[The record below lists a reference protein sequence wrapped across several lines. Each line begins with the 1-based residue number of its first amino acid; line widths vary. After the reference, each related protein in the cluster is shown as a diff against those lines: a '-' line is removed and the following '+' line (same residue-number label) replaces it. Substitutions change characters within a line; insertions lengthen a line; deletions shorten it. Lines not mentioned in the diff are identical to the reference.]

1 MTEYEVTAGRVF
13 SKLEQKMIWQKP
25 ASHQTG
31 EVELRVASE
40 IKANWEDP
48 ELKIFNVL
56 LEGDAGSGKTELAKA
71 LSYQLQL
78 PYTKVTCFAD
88 MDKSD
93 VFGALLPVT
102 EDREADG
109 DLLEA
114 IYQTD
119 SLQAVLT
126 LIEQHFSLP
135 PAGAKEKLAQLVAR
149 IENSSVTPVQY
160 RFYPSEILRALE
172 KGYLLEIQEPTVIR
186 DASVMVAL
194 NSALEANGML
204 NTPTG
209 LVRRHPDCVVVIT
222 TNRNY
227 QGTRPLNESLRDRMQ
242 HAEKMD
248 LPPLEVMVSRG
259 EAKTGFTE
267 EEPLLLMAKIIRL
280 LEEAAKANAIKGVA
294 GMRSYFYW
302 VNSLKQGQD
311 PLKTLYPKVL
321 YKLTTEPTELKIL
334 EETLSSSSLLKDLSS
349 WYYGRPLQGYKQ
361 GRRLNQEEAAARN
374 ITEEAV
380 TLVSEA
386 AEDAATLSDSLTKDN
401 LETATPDASQQ
412 ETAAKTSEDLPE
424 SQQRNDSVAQS
435 SEGTEGNP
443 ESEPQTG
450 ATVETIL
457 EDETQK
463 KRRLNQ
469 AARKLFRATSH
480 AKEGLIIHRPH
491 ATATDEK
498 LAQEMLR
505 EIRPQ
510 VRPLI
515 TKLKEIL
522 ENEAS
527 TSFHRGQY
535 TGTRF
540 DASRV
545 AYEDFR
551 TFEKKNPPHE
561 APSLAIALRVDE
573 SGSMVREGRLDAA
586 KKAALAVLEFSQELA
601 LPFMVYGD
609 TADLSPREKTSIYSY
624 KEFGDDYSQVA
635 GKLVGMKPRQNNRD
649 GVPLR
654 LLADALSHETATTKV
669 LLSISDGQ
677 PKALPDYTGKKA
689 REDIQQVIADYE
701 RQGIIFLAAA
711 IGEDQDIIREI
722 YGEHRFLDI
731 TDLKGFPEELIGLLG
746 RYLN

>member
-1 MTEYEVTAGRVF
+1 MKTPYEVTSGRTF
-13 SKLEQKMIWQKP
+13 SKLERLMIWEKP

-40 IKANWEDP
+40 IKANWHDP

-102 EDREADG
+102 ENSEEDG
-109 DLLEA
+109 ELLEA
-114 IYQTD
+114 IYQTE
-119 SLQAVLT
+119 SLQGVLD
-126 LIEQHFSLP
+126 LIARHFSLT
-135 PAGAKEKLAQLVAR
+135 PAAAKEKLARLVER
-149 IENSSVTPVQY
+149 IETTAENPVQY

-209 LVRRHPDCVVVIT
+209 LVRRHPDSVVVIT

-248 LPPLEVMVSRG
+248 LPPLEVMVRRG
-259 EAKTGFTE
+259 AAKTGFDQ
-267 EEPLLLMAKIIRL
+267 EEPLTIMGKAIRL
-280 LEEAAKANAIKGVA
+280 LEETAKANAIKGVA

-302 VNSLKQGQD
+302 VNTLKQGQD
-311 PLKTLYPKVL
+311 PLTTLYPKVL
-321 YKLTTEPTELKIL
+321 YKLTTEPSELSLL
-334 EETLSSSSLLKDLSS
+334 EDALAKSGLLKDLNA
-349 WYYGRPLQGYKQ
+349 WYQGRDLQAFKE
-361 GRRLNQEEAAARN
+361 GRRLSQAEADARN
-374 ITEEAV
+374 ITEEAT
-380 TLVSEA
+380 TLVGVSDQADPVSEEPREEEPTEEA
-386 AEDAATLSDSLTKDN
+386 SSTPEKAEEALKLADSEEHSDTVSQSAT
-401 LETATPDASQQ
+401 
-412 ETAAKTSEDLPE
+412 
-424 SQQRNDSVAQS
+424 
-435 SEGTEGNP
+435 GTEVETG
-443 ESEPQTG
+443 EEEVRTG
-450 ATVETIL
+450 ATAKELAEQEKTL
-457 EDETQK
+457 
-463 KRRLNQ
+463 KRQLNQ
-469 AARKLFRATSH
+469 EARKLFKGTLH
-480 AKEGLIIHRPH
+480 EKEGLIIHRPK
-491 ATATDEK
+491 AEK
-498 LAQEMLR
+498 EDQPRAQALLG

-510 VRPLI
+510 VAPI
-515 TKLKEIL
+515 IKQLKEIL
-522 ENEAS
+522 ENEVSADFS
-527 TSFHRGQY
+527 RGQY

-551 TFEKKNPPHE
+551 TFSKKNPPQE
-561 APSLAIALRVDE
+561 APSLAIGLRVDE
-573 SGSMVREGRLDAA
+573 SGSMVRGGRLTAA
-586 KKAALAVLEFSQELA
+586 RKAAMAVLSFSQELD
-601 LPFMVYGD
+601 LPLMIYGD
-609 TADLSPREKTSIYSY
+609 TADLSAREKTSIYSY
-624 KEFGDDYSQVA
+624 KEFSDDYQNVPA
-635 GKLVGMKPRQNNRD
+635 KLMTMEPRQNNRD

-654 LLADALSHETATTKV
+654 LLAAALAKEPATTKV

-701 RQGIIFLAAA
+701 RQGVIFLAAA
-711 IGEDQDIIREI
+711 IGEDQEIIREI

-731 TDLKGFPEELIGLLG
+731 SDLQRFPEELVNLLA
-746 RYLN
+746 RYLD

>member
-1 MTEYEVTAGRVF
+1 MKTPYEVTSGRTF
-13 SKLEQKMIWQKP
+13 SKLERLMIWEKP

-40 IKANWEDP
+40 IKANWHDP

-102 EDREADG
+102 ENSEEDG
-109 DLLEA
+109 ELLEA
-114 IYQTD
+114 IYQTE
-119 SLQAVLT
+119 SLQGVLD
-126 LIEQHFSLP
+126 LIARHFSLT
-135 PAGAKEKLAQLVAR
+135 PAAAKEKLARLVGR
-149 IENSSVTPVQY
+149 IETTAENPVQY

-209 LVRRHPDCVVVIT
+209 LVRRHPDSVVVIT

-242 HAEKMD
+242 HVEKMD
-248 LPPLEVMVSRG
+248 LPPLEVMVRRG
-259 EAKTGFTE
+259 AAKTGFDQ
-267 EEPLLLMAKIIRL
+267 EEPLAIMGKAIRL
-280 LEEAAKANAIKGVA
+280 LEETAKANAIKGVA

-302 VNSLKQGQD
+302 VNTLKQGQD
-311 PLKTLYPKVL
+311 PLVTLYPKVL
-321 YKLTTEPTELKIL
+321 YKLTTEPSELSLL
-334 EETLSSSSLLKDLSS
+334 EDALAKSGLLKDLNA
-349 WYYGRPLQGYKQ
+349 WYQGRDLQAFKE
-361 GRRLNQEEAAARN
+361 GRRLSQAEADARN
-374 ITEEAV
+374 ITEEAT
-380 TLVSEA
+380 TLVGVSDQADPVSEEPREEEPTEEA
-386 AEDAATLSDSLTKDN
+386 SSTPEKAEDALKLADSEEHSDTV
-401 LETATPDASQQ
+401 SQSAMG
-412 ETAAKTSEDLPE
+412 TAAETGEE
-424 SQQRNDSVAQS
+424 EVR
-435 SEGTEGNP
+435 
-443 ESEPQTG
+443 TG
-450 ATVETIL
+450 ATAKELAEQEKTL
-457 EDETQK
+457 
-463 KRRLNQ
+463 KRQLNQ
-469 AARKLFRATSH
+469 EARKLFKGTLH
-480 AKEGLIIHRPH
+480 EKEGLIIHRPKV
-491 ATATDEK
+491 EK
-498 LAQEMLR
+498 EDQPRAQALLG

-510 VRPLI
+510 VVPI
-515 TKLKEIL
+515 IKQLKEIL
-522 ENEAS
+522 ENEVSADFS
-527 TSFHRGQY
+527 RGKY

-551 TFEKKNPPHE
+551 TFSKKNPPQE
-561 APSLAIALRVDE
+561 APSLAIGLRVDE
-573 SGSMVREGRLDAA
+573 SGSMVRGGRLTAA
-586 KKAALAVLEFSQELA
+586 RKAAMAVLSFSQELD
-601 LPFMVYGD
+601 LPLMIYGD
-609 TADLSPREKTSIYSY
+609 TADLSAREKTSIYSY
-624 KEFGDDYSQVA
+624 KEFSDDYQNVPA
-635 GKLVGMKPRQNNRD
+635 KLMTMEPRQNNRD

-654 LLADALSHETATTKV
+654 LLAAALAKEPATTKV

-689 REDIQQVIADYE
+689 REDIQQVIAYYE
-701 RQGIIFLAAA
+701 RQGVIFLAAA
-711 IGEDQDIIREI
+711 IGEDQEIIREI

-731 TDLKGFPEELIGLLG
+731 SDLQRFPEELVNLLA
-746 RYLN
+746 RYLD

>member
-1 MTEYEVTAGRVF
+1 MKTPYEVTEGREF
-13 SKLEQKMIWQKP
+13 SKLERMMIWEKP

-40 IKANWEDP
+40 IKANWNDP

-93 VFGALLPVT
+93 VFGALLPVAENT
-102 EDREADG
+102 EEDG
-109 DLLEA
+109 ELLEA

-119 SLQAVLT
+119 SLQAVLD
-126 LIEQHFSLP
+126 LVAEHFSLTP
-135 PAGAKEKLAQLVAR
+135 SAAKEKLAQLVAR
-149 IENSSVTPVQY
+149 IETTEKNPVQY
-160 RFYPSEILRALE
+160 RFYPSEIVRALE

-248 LPPLEVMVSRG
+248 LPPLAVMVSRG
-259 EAKTGFTE
+259 AVKTGFDQ
-267 EEPLLLMAKIIRL
+267 EEPLTLMAKVIRL
-280 LEEAAKANAIKGVA
+280 LEETAKANAIKGVA

-302 VNSLKQGQD
+302 INTMKQGQD
-311 PLKTLYPKVL
+311 PLATIYPKVL
-321 YKLTTEPTELKIL
+321 YKLTTEPSELSLL
-334 EETLSSSSLLKDLSS
+334 EGALEKSGLLKDLSA
-349 WYYGRPLQGYKQ
+349 WYHGRSLQAFKE
-361 GRRLNQEEAAARN
+361 GRHLSQAEADARN
-374 ITEEAV
+374 ITEESV
-380 TLVSEA
+380 TLVGTSTEENAA
-386 AEDAATLSDSLTKDN
+386 AEESNEETQDEGETTPSFEKTENALKLPDSEKHSDIVSQSATGAEAESDEN
-401 LETATPDASQQ
+401 
-412 ETAAKTSEDLPE
+412 
-424 SQQRNDSVAQS
+424 VH
-435 SEGTEGNP
+435 
-443 ESEPQTG
+443 TG
-450 ATVETIL
+450 ATAKEL
-457 EDETQK
+457 ATQEK
-463 KRRLNQ
+463 DLKRQLNQ
-469 AARKLFRATSH
+469 AARKLLKGTLQEKA
-480 AKEGLIIHRPH
+480 GLIIHRPI
-491 ATATDEK
+491 ATEADQVA
-498 LAQEMLR
+498 AQGLLR

-510 VRPLI
+510 VAPI
-515 TKLKEIL
+515 IKQLKDIL
-522 ENEAS
+522 ENERS
-527 TSFHRGQY
+527 VDFSRGQY
-535 TGTRF
+535 TGPRF

-551 TFEKKNPPHE
+551 TFSKKNPPQE
-561 APSLAIALRVDE
+561 APSLAIGLRVDE
-573 SGSMVREGRLDAA
+573 SGSMVREGRLQAA
-586 KKAALAVLEFSQELA
+586 QKAAMAVLSFSQELD
-601 LPFMVYGD
+601 LPLMIYGD
-609 TADLSPREKTSIYSY
+609 TADLSAREKTSIYSY
-624 KEFGDDYSQVA
+624 KEFRDDYQSVA
-635 GKLVGMKPRQNNRD
+635 GKLMTMKPRQNNRD

-654 LLADALSHETATTKV
+654 LLAEALQKELASTKL

-689 REDIQQVIADYE
+689 REDIQQVIAEYE
-701 RQGIIFLAAA
+701 RQGVIFLAAA
-711 IGEDQDIIREI
+711 IGEDQEIIREI

-731 TDLKGFPEELIGLLG
+731 SDLQRFPEELVRLLA

>member
-1 MTEYEVTAGRVF
+1 MKTPYEVTASRHF
-13 SKLEQKMIWQKP
+13 SKLERLMIWEKP

-31 EVELRVASE
+31 EIELRVASE
-40 IKANWEDP
+40 IKNNWDDP

-56 LEGDAGSGKTELAKA
+56 LEGDAGSGKTELTKA

-102 EDREADG
+102 ENREEDG
-109 DLLEA
+109 ELLDA

-119 SLQAVLT
+119 SLQGVLD
-126 LIEQHFSLP
+126 LIAAHFSLP
-135 PAGAKEKLAQLVAR
+135 QSAAKEKLAQLVER
-149 IENSSVTPVQY
+149 IEDGQGSTVQY

-248 LPPLEVMVSRG
+248 LPPLAVMMERG
-259 EAKTGFTE
+259 AAKTGFIE
-267 EEPLLLMAKIIRL
+267 KEPLEIMAKSIRL
-280 LEEAAKANAIKGVA
+280 LEDTAKANAIKGVA

-302 VNSLKQGQD
+302 INSLKQGRN
-311 PLKTLYPKVL
+311 PLETLYPKVL
-321 YKLTTEPTELKIL
+321 YKLTTEPNELSLL
-334 EETLSSSSLLKDLSS
+334 EDALEASGFLKDLTS
-349 WYYGRPLQGYKQ
+349 WLQGRPLQTYRE
-361 GRRLNQEEAAARN
+361 GRHLSQAEADARN
-374 ITEEAV
+374 ITEEAERLVLENEEKEV
-380 TLVSEA
+380 TTDEDSQVEADAEENRKEA
-386 AEDAATLSDSLTKDN
+386 AETHAALPEIEERNDTVSQ
-401 LETATPDASQQ
+401 TATG
-412 ETAAKTSEDLPE
+412 SEADPE
-424 SQQRNDSVAQS
+424 DEQ
-435 SEGTEGNP
+435 TP
-443 ESEPQTG
+443 TTG
-450 ATVETIL
+450 ATAAEL
-457 EDETQK
+457 AEQEKQQK
-463 KRRLNQ
+463 RQLNQ
-469 AARKLFRATSH
+469 AARKLFKDTIH
-480 AKEGLIIHRPH
+480 AKEGLIIHRPKQTE
-491 ATATDEK
+491 ADQR
-498 LAQEMLR
+498 LAQELLQ
-505 EIRPQ
+505 EIRPK
-510 VRPLI
+510 VEPVI
-515 TKLKEIL
+515 KKLKEIL

-527 TSFHRGQY
+527 VDFRRGQY

-551 TFEKKNPPHE
+551 TFEKKNPPQE
-561 APSLAIALRVDE
+561 DPSLAIALRIDE
-573 SGSMVREGRLDAA
+573 SGSMIREGRLDAA
-586 KKAALAVLEFSQELA
+586 RKAALAVLEFSRELN
-601 LPFMVYGD
+601 LPLMVYGD
-609 TADLSPREKTSIYSY
+609 TADLSSREKTSIYSY
-624 KEFGDDYSQVA
+624 KEFSEDFIGVS
-635 GKLVGMKPRQNNRD
+635 GKLAGIKPRQNNRD

-654 LLADALSHETATTKV
+654 LLADNLSKESATTKV

-677 PKALPDYTGKKA
+677 PKAMPDYTGKKA
-689 REDIQQVIADYE
+689 KADIQQVIADYE

-711 IGEDQDIIREI
+711 IGEDQEIIREI

-731 TDLKGFPEELIGLLG
+731 TDLRQFPAELVSLLA
-746 RYLN
+746 RYLG

>member
-1 MTEYEVTAGRVF
+1 MKTPYAVTSGREF
-13 SKLEQKMIWQKP
+13 SKLERMMIWEKP

-40 IKANWEDP
+40 IKENWDDP

-102 EDREADG
+102 ENREEDG
-109 DLLEA
+109 ELLEA

-119 SLQAVLT
+119 SLQAVLD
-126 LIEQHFSLP
+126 LVARHFSLTQMS
-135 PAGAKEKLAQLVAR
+135 AKEKLAQLVER
-149 IENSSVTPVQY
+149 IENTTANPVQY

-259 EAKTGFTE
+259 AAKTGFDQ
-267 EEPLLLMAKIIRL
+267 EEPLTIMGKVIRL
-280 LEEAAKANAIKGVA
+280 LEETAKANAIKGVA

-302 VNSLKQGQD
+302 VNTVKQGQD
-311 PLKTLYPKVL
+311 PLITLYPKVL
-321 YKLTTEPTELKIL
+321 YKLTTEPSELRLL
-334 EETLSSSSLLKDLSS
+334 EDALAKSGLLKDLSA
-349 WYYGRPLQGYKQ
+349 WYHGRNLQAFKE
-361 GRRLNQEEAAARN
+361 GRRLSQAEADARN
-374 ITEEAV
+374 ITEEAT
-380 TLVSEA
+380 TLVGASDEVN
-386 AEDAATLSDSLTKDN
+386 SDSKEATEETDSLA
-401 LETATPDASQQ
+401 ETAPTESDTSKEAMKLPDSEEHSDAVSQSA
-412 ETAAKTSEDLPE
+412 T
-424 SQQRNDSVAQS
+424 
-435 SEGTEGNP
+435 GTEA
-443 ESEPQTG
+443 EADEAVHTG
-450 ATVETIL
+450 ATAKDLAEQEKTL
-457 EDETQK
+457 K
-463 KRRLNQ
+463 KQLNQ
-469 AARKLFRATSH
+469 KARKLFKGTSH
-480 AKEGLIIHRPH
+480 EKEGLIIYRPK
-491 ATATDEK
+491 ATAENQRE
-498 LAQEMLR
+498 AQALLGET
-505 EIRPQ
+505 RPQ
-510 VRPLI
+510 VAPI
-515 TKLKEIL
+515 IKKLKEIL
-522 ENEAS
+522 ENEVS
-527 TSFHRGQY
+527 VDFSRGQY
-535 TGTRF
+535 TGTHF

-551 TFEKKNPPHE
+551 TFSKKNPPQE
-561 APSLAIALRVDE
+561 APSLAIGLRVDE
-573 SGSMVREGRLDAA
+573 SGSMVREGRLTAA
-586 KKAALAVLEFSQELA
+586 QKAAMGVLSFSKELD
-601 LPFMVYGD
+601 LPLMIYGD
-609 TADLSPREKTSIYSY
+609 TADLSSREKTSIYSY
-624 KEFGDDYSQVA
+624 KEFSDDYQNVP
-635 GKLVGMKPRQNNRD
+635 GKLMTMKPRQNNRD

-654 LLADALSHETATTKV
+654 LLAEALTKEAATTKV

-701 RQGIIFLAAA
+701 RQGVIFLAAA
-711 IGEDQDIIREI
+711 IGEDQEIIREI

-731 TDLKGFPEELIGLLG
+731 SDLQHFPEELVNLLA
-746 RYLN
+746 RYLD

>member
-1 MTEYEVTAGRVF
+1 MKTPYEVTSGRTF
-13 SKLEQKMIWQKP
+13 SKLERLMIWEKP

-40 IKANWEDP
+40 IKANWHDP

-78 PYTKVTCFAD
+78 PYTKITCFAD

-102 EDREADG
+102 ENSEEDG
-109 DLLEA
+109 ELLEA
-114 IYQTD
+114 IYQTE
-119 SLQAVLT
+119 SLQGVLD
-126 LIEQHFSLP
+126 LIARHFSLT
-135 PAGAKEKLAQLVAR
+135 PAAAKEKLARLVER
-149 IENSSVTPVQY
+149 IETTAENPVQY

-209 LVRRHPDCVVVIT
+209 LVRRHPDSVVVIT

-248 LPPLEVMVSRG
+248 LPPLEVMVRRG
-259 EAKTGFTE
+259 AAKTGFDQ
-267 EEPLLLMAKIIRL
+267 EEPLTIMGKAIRL
-280 LEEAAKANAIKGVA
+280 LEETAKANAIKGVA

-302 VNSLKQGQD
+302 VNTLKQGQD
-311 PLKTLYPKVL
+311 PLTTLYPKVL
-321 YKLTTEPTELKIL
+321 YKLTTEPSELSLL
-334 EETLSSSSLLKDLSS
+334 EDALAKSGLLKDLNA
-349 WYYGRPLQGYKQ
+349 WYQGRDLQAFKE
-361 GRRLNQEEAAARN
+361 GRRLSQAEADARN
-374 ITEEAV
+374 ITEEAT
-380 TLVSEA
+380 TLVGVSDQANPVSEEPREEPPTEA
-386 AEDAATLSDSLTKDN
+386 ASSTPEKAEEALKLADSEEHSDTVSQSATG
-401 LETATPDASQQ
+401 
-412 ETAAKTSEDLPE
+412 TAAETGEE
-424 SQQRNDSVAQS
+424 EVR
-435 SEGTEGNP
+435 
-443 ESEPQTG
+443 TG
-450 ATVETIL
+450 ATAKELAEQEKTL
-457 EDETQK
+457 
-463 KRRLNQ
+463 KRQLNQ
-469 AARKLFRATSH
+469 EARKLFKGTLH
-480 AKEGLIIHRPH
+480 EKEGLIIHRPK
-491 ATATDEK
+491 ADKEDQPR
-498 LAQEMLR
+498 AQALLG

-510 VRPLI
+510 VAPI
-515 TKLKEIL
+515 IKQLKEIL
-522 ENEAS
+522 ENAVS
-527 TSFHRGQY
+527 ADFSRGQY

-551 TFEKKNPPHE
+551 TFSKKNPPQE
-561 APSLAIALRVDE
+561 APSLAIGLRVDE
-573 SGSMVREGRLDAA
+573 SGSMVRGGRLTAA
-586 KKAALAVLEFSQELA
+586 RKAAMAVLSFSQELD
-601 LPFMVYGD
+601 LPLMIYGD
-609 TADLSPREKTSIYSY
+609 TADLSAREKTSIYSY
-624 KEFGDDYSQVA
+624 KEFSDDYQNVPA
-635 GKLVGMKPRQNNRD
+635 KLMTMEPRQNNRD

-654 LLADALSHETATTKV
+654 LLAAALAKEPATTKV

-701 RQGIIFLAAA
+701 RQGVIFLAAA
-711 IGEDQDIIREI
+711 IGEDQEIIREI

-731 TDLKGFPEELIGLLG
+731 SDLQRFPEELVRLLA
-746 RYLN
+746 RYLD

>member
-1 MTEYEVTAGRVF
+1 MKTPYEVTSGRTF
-13 SKLEQKMIWQKP
+13 SKLERLMIWEKP

-40 IKANWEDP
+40 IKANWHDP

-102 EDREADG
+102 ENSEEDG
-109 DLLEA
+109 ELLEA
-114 IYQTD
+114 IYQTE
-119 SLQAVLT
+119 SLQGVLD
-126 LIEQHFSLP
+126 LIARHFSLT
-135 PAGAKEKLAQLVAR
+135 PAAAKEKLARLVER
-149 IENSSVTPVQY
+149 IETTAENPVQY

-209 LVRRHPDCVVVIT
+209 LVRRHPDSVVVIT

-248 LPPLEVMVSRG
+248 LPPLEVMVRRG
-259 EAKTGFTE
+259 AAKTGFDQ
-267 EEPLLLMAKIIRL
+267 EEPLTIMGKAIRL
-280 LEEAAKANAIKGVA
+280 LEETAKANAIKGVA

-302 VNSLKQGQD
+302 VNTLKQGQD
-311 PLKTLYPKVL
+311 PLVTLYPKVL
-321 YKLTTEPTELKIL
+321 YKLTTEPSELSLL
-334 EETLSSSSLLKDLSS
+334 EDALAKSGLLKDLSA
-349 WYYGRPLQGYKQ
+349 WYQGRDLQAFKE
-361 GRRLNQEEAAARN
+361 GRRLSQAEADARN
-374 ITEEAV
+374 ITEEAT
-380 TLVSEA
+380 TLVGVSDQADPVSEEPKEEEPTEATSSTPEKAEEALKWADSEEHSDTVSQSATGTA
-386 AEDAATLSDSLTKDN
+386 AETG
-401 LETATPDASQQ
+401 E
-412 ETAAKTSEDLPE
+412 EEI
-424 SQQRNDSVAQS
+424 R
-435 SEGTEGNP
+435 
-443 ESEPQTG
+443 TG
-450 ATVETIL
+450 ATAKELAEQEKTL
-457 EDETQK
+457 
-463 KRRLNQ
+463 KRQLNQ
-469 AARKLFRATSH
+469 EARKLFKGTLH
-480 AKEGLIIHRPH
+480 EKEGLIIHRPKV
-491 ATATDEK
+491 EK
-498 LAQEMLR
+498 EDQPRAQALLG

-510 VRPLI
+510 VAPI
-515 TKLKEIL
+515 IKQLKEIL
-522 ENEAS
+522 ENEVSADFS
-527 TSFHRGQY
+527 RGQY

-551 TFEKKNPPHE
+551 TFSKKNPPQE
-561 APSLAIALRVDE
+561 APSLAIGLRVDE
-573 SGSMVREGRLDAA
+573 SGSMVRGGRLTAA
-586 KKAALAVLEFSQELA
+586 RKAAMAVLSFSQELD
-601 LPFMVYGD
+601 LPLMIYGD
-609 TADLSPREKTSIYSY
+609 TADLSAREKTSIYSY
-624 KEFGDDYSQVA
+624 KEFSDDYQNVPA
-635 GKLVGMKPRQNNRD
+635 KLMTMEPRQNNRD

-654 LLADALSHETATTKV
+654 LLAAALAKEPATTKV

-701 RQGIIFLAAA
+701 RQGVIFLAAA
-711 IGEDQDIIREI
+711 IGEDQEIIREI

-731 TDLKGFPEELIGLLG
+731 SDLQRFPEELVSLLA
-746 RYLN
+746 RYLD

>member
-1 MTEYEVTAGRVF
+1 MKTPYEVTGNRHF
-13 SKLEQKMIWQKP
+13 SKLERIMIWEKP

-40 IKANWEDP
+40 IKNNWDDP
-48 ELKIFNVL
+48 ELKVFNVL

-102 EDREADG
+102 ENREEDG
-109 DLLEA
+109 ELLEA

-119 SLQAVLT
+119 SLQAVLD
-126 LIEQHFSLP
+126 LIAEHFSLP
-135 PAGAKEKLAQLVAR
+135 PSSAKEKLAQLVER
-149 IENSSVTPVQY
+149 IEKEQGTSVQY

-248 LPPLEVMVSRG
+248 LPPLAVMMERAV
-259 EAKTGFTE
+259 AKTGFTE
-267 EEPLLLMAKIIRL
+267 EEPLEIMARSIRL
-280 LEEAAKANAIKGVA
+280 LEDTAKANAIKGVA

-302 VNSLKQGQD
+302 TNSLKQGQN
-311 PLKTLYPKVL
+311 PLETLYPKVL
-321 YKLTTEPTELKIL
+321 YKLTTEPNELSLL
-334 EETLSSSSLLKDLSS
+334 EDALETSGLLKDLAS
-349 WYYGRPLQGYKQ
+349 WFYSRPLQTFKE
-361 GRRLNQEEAAARN
+361 GRRISQEEADVRN
-374 ITEEAV
+374 ITTEAENLVLASSEEEAPV
-380 TLVSEA
+380 EKDSESEA
-386 AEDAATLSDSLTKDN
+386 ATELKRN
-401 LETATPDASQQ
+401 EEERKPAS
-412 ETAAKTSEDLPE
+412 DLPE
-424 SQQRNDSVAQS
+424 IDKRNDTVTQTAI
-435 SEGTEGNP
+435 GTEADDKGDSLP
-443 ESEPQTG
+443 TTG
-450 ATVETIL
+450 ATAAEL
-457 EDETQK
+457 EKEKQE
-463 KRRLNQ
+463 KRQLNQ
-469 AARKLFRATSH
+469 AARKLFKDTIH
-480 AKEGLIIHRPH
+480 AKEGLIIHRPK
-491 ATATDEK
+491 ATEADQK
-498 LAQEMLR
+498 LARTLLQ
-505 EIRPQ
+505 EIRPK
-510 VRPLI
+510 VAPVVK
-515 TKLKEIL
+515 KLKEIL
-522 ENEAS
+522 ENEES
-527 TSFHRGQY
+527 VNFRRGQY

-551 TFEKKNPPHE
+551 TFEKKNPPQE
-561 APSLAIALRVDE
+561 APSLAIALRIDE
-573 SGSMVREGRLDAA
+573 SGSMVRQGRLEAA
-586 KKAALAVLEFSQELA
+586 RKAGLSVLEFSKELS
-601 LPFMVYGD
+601 LPLMVYGD
-609 TADLSPREKTSIYSY
+609 TADLSSREKTSIYSY
-624 KEFGDDYSQVA
+624 KEFSDDYQGVA
-635 GKLVGMKPRQNNRD
+635 GKMAGIKPRQNNRD

-654 LLADALSHETATTKV
+654 ILADSLSKEAATTKV
-669 LLSISDGQ
+669 LFSISDGQ
-677 PKALPDYTGKKA
+677 PKAMPDYTGKKA
-689 REDIQQVIADYE
+689 KEDIQQVIADYE

-711 IGEDQDIIREI
+711 IGEDQEIIREI

-731 TDLKGFPEELIGLLG
+731 TDLQRFPEELVGLLA
-746 RYLN
+746 RYLD

>member
-1 MTEYEVTAGRVF
+1 MKTPYEVTSGRAF
-13 SKLEQKMIWQKP
+13 SKLERLMIWEKP

-40 IKANWEDP
+40 IKANWHDP

-102 EDREADG
+102 ENSEEDG
-109 DLLEA
+109 ELLEA
-114 IYQTD
+114 IYQTE
-119 SLQAVLT
+119 SLQGVLD
-126 LIEQHFSLP
+126 LIARHFSLT
-135 PAGAKEKLAQLVAR
+135 PAAAKEKLARLVER
-149 IENSSVTPVQY
+149 IETTAENPVQY

-209 LVRRHPDCVVVIT
+209 LVRRHPDSVVVIT

-248 LPPLEVMVSRG
+248 LPPLEVMVRRG
-259 EAKTGFTE
+259 AAKTGFDQ
-267 EEPLLLMAKIIRL
+267 EEPLTIMGKAIRL
-280 LEEAAKANAIKGVA
+280 LEETAKANAIKGVA

-302 VNSLKQGQD
+302 VNTLKQGQD
-311 PLKTLYPKVL
+311 PLTTLYPKVL
-321 YKLTTEPTELKIL
+321 YKLTTEPNELSLL
-334 EETLSSSSLLKDLSS
+334 EDALAKSGLLKDLNA
-349 WYYGRPLQGYKQ
+349 WYQGRDLQAFKE
-361 GRRLNQEEAAARN
+361 GRRLSQAEADARN
-374 ITEEAV
+374 ITEEAT
-380 TLVSEA
+380 TLVGVSDQADPVSEEPREEEPTEA
-386 AEDAATLSDSLTKDN
+386 ASSTPEKAEEALKLADSEEHSDTVSQSAT
-401 LETATPDASQQ
+401 
-412 ETAAKTSEDLPE
+412 
-424 SQQRNDSVAQS
+424 
-435 SEGTEGNP
+435 GTEVETG
-443 ESEPQTG
+443 EEEIRTG
-450 ATVETIL
+450 ATAKELAEQEKTL
-457 EDETQK
+457 
-463 KRRLNQ
+463 KRQLNQ
-469 AARKLFRATSH
+469 EARKLFKGTLH
-480 AKEGLIIHRPH
+480 EKEGLIIHRPKV
-491 ATATDEK
+491 EK
-498 LAQEMLR
+498 EDQPRAQALLG

-510 VRPLI
+510 VAPI
-515 TKLKEIL
+515 IKQLKEIL
-522 ENEAS
+522 ENEVSADFS
-527 TSFHRGQY
+527 RGQY

-551 TFEKKNPPHE
+551 TFSKKNPPQE
-561 APSLAIALRVDE
+561 APSLAIGLRLDE
-573 SGSMVREGRLDAA
+573 SGSMVRGGRLTAA
-586 KKAALAVLEFSQELA
+586 RKAAMAVLSFSQELD
-601 LPFMVYGD
+601 LPLMIYGD
-609 TADLSPREKTSIYSY
+609 TADLSAREKTSIYSY
-624 KEFGDDYSQVA
+624 KEFSDDYQNVPA
-635 GKLVGMKPRQNNRD
+635 KLMTMEPRQNNRD

-654 LLADALSHETATTKV
+654 LLAAALAKEPATTKV

-701 RQGIIFLAAA
+701 RQGVIFLAAA
-711 IGEDQDIIREI
+711 IGEDQEIIREI

-731 TDLKGFPEELIGLLG
+731 SDLQRFPEELVNLLA
-746 RYLN
+746 RYLD

>member
-13 SKLEQKMIWQKP
+13 SKLEKLMIWQKP

-40 IKANWEDP
+40 IKANWKDP

-102 EDREADG
+102 EDREVDG
-109 DLLEA
+109 DLLDA

-119 SLQAVLT
+119 SLQGVLT

-135 PAGAKEKLAQLVAR
+135 PQAAKEKLAQLVSR
-149 IENSSVTPVQY
+149 IENTSPTPVSY

-259 EAKTGFTE
+259 KAKTGFTV
-267 EEPLLLMAKIIRL
+267 EEPLTLMAKIIRL
-280 LEEAAKANAIKGVA
+280 LEETAKANAIKGVA

-321 YKLTTEPTELKIL
+321 YKLTTEPVELKIL
-334 EETLSSSSLLKDLSS
+334 EDALATSSFLKDLSS
-349 WYYGRPLQGYKQ
+349 WFHGRPLQSHKQ
-361 GRRLNQEEAAARN
+361 GRRLTQVEAEARN
-374 ITEEAV
+374 ITEEAIS
-380 TLVSEA
+380 LVA
-386 AEDAATLSDSLTKDN
+386 DLTDSRD
-401 LETATPDASQQ
+401 
-412 ETAAKTSEDLPE
+412 E
-424 SQQRNDSVAQS
+424 SQEKPSLEEATTEETIQEAPKSTASVPETDQRNNTVSQS
-435 SEGTEGNP
+435 SEGTEGS
-443 ESEPQTG
+443 SEEEPNTG
-450 ATVETIL
+450 ATAENIVE
-457 EDETQK
+457 EETQK

-469 AARKLFRATSH
+469 EARKLLKNTSH
-480 AKEGLIIHRPH
+480 AKEGLIIHRPQG
-491 ATATDEK
+491 TAADIS
-498 LAQEMLR
+498 LAQKMLQ

-510 VRPLI
+510 VSPVI
-515 TKLKEIL
+515 AKLKEIL
-522 ENEAS
+522 ENEVS
-527 TSFHRGQY
+527 NDFRRGQY

-551 TFEKKNPPHE
+551 TFEKKNPPQE
-561 APSLAIALRVDE
+561 APSLAIGLRVDE

-586 KKAALAVLEFSQELA
+586 KKAALAVLDFSQELA
-601 LPFMVYGD
+601 LPLMIYGD
-609 TADLSPREKTSIYSY
+609 TADLSAREKTSIFSY
-624 KEFGDDYSQVA
+624 KEFSDDFQGVA
-635 GKLVGMKPRQNNRD
+635 GKLVTMKPRQNNRD

-654 LLADALSHETATTKV
+654 LLANALSQETATTKV

-677 PKALPDYTGKKA
+677 PKAMPDYTGKKA
-689 REDIQQVIADYE
+689 REDIQQVIVDYE

-711 IGEDQDIIREI
+711 IGEDQEIIRDI

-731 TDLKGFPEELIGLLG
+731 TDLKQFPEELVRLLA
-746 RYLN
+746 RYLR